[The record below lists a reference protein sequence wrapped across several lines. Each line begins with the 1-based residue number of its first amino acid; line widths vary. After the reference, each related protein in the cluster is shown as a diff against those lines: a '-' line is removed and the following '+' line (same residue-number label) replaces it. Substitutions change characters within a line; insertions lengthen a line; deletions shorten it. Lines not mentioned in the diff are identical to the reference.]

1 MEQAKISVM
10 VQNLGIGQHKIHC
23 PSFDCRDRKKKNLKT
38 LAVKVD
44 YDGFVYYCHHCDFRG
59 SENKKKKVEVEPMTV
74 MKDIQEKDLSI
85 NSLQWLS
92 DRGISEDTA
101 KKLDLKTAKNY
112 ITSVGSETECLIFPY
127 TNKGHVYASKI
138 RSISDKGFACNGSP
152 QSFFNIDN
160 IDTSQP
166 LVVVEGEMDTLAV
179 IQAGYDN
186 VVSVPNGSVMKV
198 VDGEI
203 DPQSDGKFR
212 FIWNAKEVIEN
223 TEKIIIAT
231 DNDSAGK
238 AMSEEMAR
246 RIGRH
251 KCFRLDFPE
260 DCKDANEVLL
270 KKGAMEL
277 LTLIDEARAF
287 PVSGLYD
294 ADHFYKSLDK
304 LYEEGYGRGEST
316 GYSDVDEL
324 YTVVTGQMTVVT
336 GHPSS
341 GKSEFIDQIM
351 VNLAKSKGWKFAVCS
366 FENQP
371 SIQIAK
377 LISKYCQKP
386 FFEGMSPR
394 LDKNDLKIGKEFVQN
409 YFSFVH
415 QADGSLASLPS
426 IIERLKTSVL
436 RMGCR
441 GVIIDPYNYISR
453 PDVKETDWV
462 SEMLTSLR
470 TFAQSYDVHLWL
482 IAHPTKMMR
491 DSSGNIPVPKG
502 NDISG
507 SAHFFSKTDVGLT
520 VHRPNPSGSNLAEIH
535 CWKCRYSWVGKQGE
549 TTLNY
554 NSVTTSYKPRLQKVT
569 DNFLDDDCPL

>member
-251 KCFRLDFPE
+251 KCFRLDFPD

-277 LTLIDEARAF
+277 LTLIDEAKAF

-316 GYSDVDEL
+316 GYADVDEL

-409 YFSFVH
+409 HFSFVH

-520 VHRPNPSGSNLAEIH
+520 VHRPNPSGSNVAEIH

>member
-1 MEQAKISVM
+1 M

>member
-44 YDGFVYYCHHCDFRG
+44 CDGFVYYCHHCDFRG

-101 KKLDLKTAKNY
+101 KKLDLKTANNY

-270 KKGAMEL
+270 KKGSMEL
-277 LTLIDEARAF
+277 LTLIDEAKAF

-409 YFSFVH
+409 HFSFVH

-426 IIERLKTSVL
+426 IIDRLKTSVL

-520 VHRPNPSGSNLAEIH
+520 VHRPNPSGSNVAEIH